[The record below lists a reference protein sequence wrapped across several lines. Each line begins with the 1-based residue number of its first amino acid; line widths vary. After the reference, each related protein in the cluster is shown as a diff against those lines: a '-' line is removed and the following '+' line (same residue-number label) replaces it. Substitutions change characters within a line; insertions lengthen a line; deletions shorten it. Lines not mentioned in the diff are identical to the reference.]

1 MTKEFLDY
9 IEDIIKAMD
18 DSLSFVK
25 DMSYDIFLKDEK
37 TAYAVIRTLEI
48 MGEATKNIPIE
59 IKNKYPQIPR
69 KDMVGMR
76 DKAIHAYLA

>member
-1 MTKEFLDY
+1 MK
-9 IEDIIKAMD
+9 D
-18 DSLSFVK
+18 DSIYLEHIENSLRRILLYTSEISK
-25 DMSYDIFLKDEK
+25 EAFLKDFQLQD
-37 TAYAVIRTLEI
+37 ACIRQIEI